1 MDTEPESLDGLQ
13 REPKDGGGLPG
24 DRFDLSGDFRGAV
37 INIKSTIVGPAEVRD
52 IEDLPP
58 EPGESPF
65 LGLQYFDEQDA
76 GRFFGRELLT
86 SKIVGRLH
94 SSRFLAI
101 LGASG
106 SGKSSLVRAGV
117 IPALRRGERLVDG
130 SLPPTASQRWEI
142 QVLTPTAHPLGAL
155 AAALGRESDP
165 LPALAE
171 IQAELARNH
180 NALSMAVSKFLARS
194 TNSHFLLV
202 IDQFEEVYTLCRHPE
217 EREAFISNL
226 LSATD
231 PELLHPVTVLI
242 SIRADFY
249 AQLSEH
255 DQLREVVSQN
265 QEFIGAMN
273 REELFR
279 AIVQPAALG
288 KWKVQE
294 GLVEVMLRDA
304 GDEPG
309 ALPLLSHALLETW
322 KRRRGRT
329 LTLSGYNESG
339 GVRGAIAQ
347 TAEAVFQQ
355 RLTPEQRP
363 IAQMIFIRL
372 AELNK
377 DSQDT
382 RRRASFSEL
391 ITAASDEKVI
401 QVVLDIL
408 TESRLIITGTQPPD
422 DEKVVEVAHE
432 ALIREWPTLRDW
444 LDENRA
450 GLILHRQLTA
460 DTNDWVK
467 LDRDPG
473 SLYRGLRLRQ
483 MLAWQAGYSG
493 TLSLVEREFLK
504 VSESNELAELARAR
518 QLARARRTQRI
529 LLGLS
534 GGLLI
539 VLVLFWMVSSGV
551 IANFRTPAR
560 MQGIYNVA
568 IAEASLITP
577 DGGTGPTENAA
588 GMRLGGWLA
597 GFLKEELASDAD
609 IWVWQDSPELRRQNV
624 RIGRVDP
631 AGEGKGA
638 QPAAD
643 LAQRLDADMLVFGNI
658 DTRQDPAQLVL
669 EFWLT
674 PQEYSGFE
682 EVQGIHKIT
691 TPVLI
696 LNPRDPG
703 LEVQPELRRQ
713 AGTLAWVAMG
723 LTYAQLGQTQSS
735 LEAFQKAAALA
746 PESEVV
752 QFFLGREY
760 LFLAAREP
768 IRQVELEDSAEQAFA
783 NSTLL
788 NAGYARGYIG
798 LGSVYFTRAWR
809 LLAEAPEEDG
819 GSEIE
824 VDISAADNQINRAI
838 AAYQSAID
846 LQPDASDYGTPV
858 ESTAQ
863 LGLGKSYRLKGAA
876 SILAGDAKQA
886 QLYLEQAIGILE
898 PLVQPFEDG
907 SQARYLAQTYEG
919 LGLSYYWLG
928 YLFETMQMY
937 ENSLADYRRS
947 LDYYGRCIA
956 YGDASPDQVIR
967 NDIVRAHCI
976 PNGKAVQE
984 IIDSLDGD
992 QG

>member
-1 MDTEPESLDGLQ
+1 VDTGPESIDDLQ
-13 REPKDGGGLPG
+13 REPEHGAGLPG

-37 INIKSTIVGPAEVRD
+37 INIKSTIVGPAEVKD

-76 GRFFGRELLT
+76 DRFFGRELLT
-86 SKIVGRLH
+86 AKIVGRLH

-117 IPALRRGERLVDG
+117 IPALRGGERLADG

-142 QVLTPTAHPLGAL
+142 QVLTPTSHPLGAL
-155 AAALGRESDP
+155 AATLAHENYSLSALS
-165 LPALAE
+165 E
-171 IQAELARNH
+171 IQVELAHNP
-180 NALSMAVSKFLARS
+180 NALSLAVSKYLARS

-217 EREAFISNL
+217 EREAFIANL

-249 AQLSEH
+249 AQLSKH

-372 AELNK
+372 AELNN

-391 ITAASDEKVI
+391 ITVASDEKVI

-450 GLILHRQLTA
+450 SLILHRQLTA

-493 TLSLVEREFLK
+493 ALSLVEQEFLQ
-504 VSESNELAELARAR
+504 VSESNELVESARAR

-534 GGLLI
+534 GGLL
-539 VLVLFWMVSSGV
+539 VALVLFWMISSGI
-551 IANFRTPAR
+551 IASFRTPAR

-568 IAEASLITP
+568 IAETSLVTR
-577 DGGTGPTENAA
+577 DGEVGPTENAA
-588 GMRLGGWLA
+588 GMRLSGWLA
-597 GFLKEELASDAD
+597 GFLEEELTSNAG
-609 IWVWQDSPELRRQNV
+609 IWVWHDSPELRRQNV

-631 AGEGKGA
+631 VGEGKGA
-638 QPAAD
+638 QPVAD
-643 LAQRLDADMLVFGNI
+643 IAQRLDADMLVFGNI

-682 EVQGIHKIT
+682 EVQGIYKVT
-691 TPVLI
+691 TPVII
-696 LNPRDPG
+696 LDPRDPG

-713 AGTLAWVAMG
+713 AGTLAWLAMG
-723 LTYAQLGQTQSS
+723 LTHAQLGQTQSA
-735 LEAFQKAAALA
+735 LDAFQKAATLT

-768 IRQVELEDSAEQAFA
+768 TRQVDLEDSAELAFT

-788 NAGYARGYIG
+788 NPDFARGYIG

-809 LLAEAPEEDG
+809 LLAIAQEENG
-819 GSEIE
+819 ISGIE
-824 VDISAADNQINRAI
+824 LDTSAADNQVNLAI

-858 ESTAQ
+858 ESTAR
-863 LGLGKSYRLKGAA
+863 LGLGKSYRMKGAA
-876 SILAGDAKQA
+876 SLLGGSADQA

-907 SQARYLAQTYEG
+907 NHARYLAQTYEG

-928 YLFETMQMY
+928 YLYETQQMY
-937 ENSLADYRRS
+937 DNSLADYRRS
-947 LDYYGRCIA
+947 LEYYGRCIA
-956 YGDASPDQVIR
+956 YGETSPDQVIT
-967 NDIVRAHCI
+967 NDIVRTRCI